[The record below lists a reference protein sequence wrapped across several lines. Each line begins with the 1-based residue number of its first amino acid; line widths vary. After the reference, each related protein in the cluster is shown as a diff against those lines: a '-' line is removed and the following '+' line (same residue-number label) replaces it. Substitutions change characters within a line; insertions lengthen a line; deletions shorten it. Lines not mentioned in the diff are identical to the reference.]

1 MLRQIYARLRAL
13 WRWRRQEAELDDEI
27 RFHLSEE
34 MDDRVAGGMSPEHGR
49 VAAIRDFGNVPLIRE
64 QTRETWGWGPAERL
78 LQDARY
84 AARIMRRKPGFT
96 CTVVLT
102 LALCIGANA
111 AIFSVLDAG
120 ILRPLSFT
128 EPDRIV
134 GLPGLSTDGLGE
146 WRTRTKTLSALAL
159 HRPRELTLAG
169 RDEAL
174 ALSGMEVSE
183 QFFDVFGSP
192 AMLGRTVLAP
202 DARVIVLS
210 HGTWTRYLG
219 ADAGVIDKFIRLDD
233 VQYQVIGV
241 MPDEFAFP
249 SRDTAFWIPL
259 QSPAAGGPFDGVHTV
274 SSAVG
279 RLAEGVS
286 LEQAAAEAEVIGEAL
301 GSVSDERQ
309 WKMSTLLAQTTADVR
324 PVVLMVQAAGVLLLL
339 IACVNVSGVLLA
351 RAIERKREFA
361 VRIAIGAGRWRLT
374 RQVLAEGLCISGLGA
389 VLGYVLSLVG
399 ITALLPLVQDAI
411 PHLDTISPDPV
422 VFAAVGGVS
431 LICGV
436 LCSLV
441 PALSICG
448 PGRLGALKIGG
459 LSETGDRHGT
469 ATRGILVMAQVAL
482 AVVVLVAAGLLVT
495 SYRHLT
501 AVDPG
506 YDPAGVL
513 SFDVSLPADRYPL
526 IEQRRLFFS
535 ELLRET
541 AAMPDV
547 ESVGLTSA
555 PPFRFA
561 VLFSPLVIDG
571 ISYRWPDASFKIV
584 SPDYFGTMT
593 IPVVRGRGFT
603 DLDGAAGPYVVA
615 VSERF
620 ARERFSNTEPIGRQI
635 EFMRRTWEVAGVVE
649 DVNHTGLDQE
659 PWSEI
664 FLSYRQ
670 LPSDNRRPWL
680 TSMTFAI
687 KSEAAPAGIIPEVR
701 RRLFHLD
708 PTVALNNVAAMDELV
723 LTSIAR
729 PRFQAVVIGTF
740 AVGALLLCALGVS
753 SVVAHTVRNRTREI
767 GIRMALGAGPA
778 AVLALVLR
786 RSLALT
792 SIGIVLGVLAAFAGA
807 SYLESMLF
815 GVSPLDQAVL
825 VGAVLLLS
833 TVAAV
838 ASYLP
843 ARRATAVNPV
853 TALRWE

>member
-13 WRWRRQEAELDDEI
+13 WRWRRQEAELDDEM

-34 MDDRVAGGMSPEHGR
+34 MDDRVAGGMSPEDAR
-49 VAAIRDFGNVPLIRE
+49 LAARRDFGNVPLIRE
-64 QTRETWGWGPAERL
+64 LTRETWGWGPAERL

-111 AIFSVLDAG
+111 AIFSVLDAA

-159 HRPRELTLAG
+159 YGTRELTLAG

-183 QFFDVFGSP
+183 QFFDVLGSP

-219 ADAGVIDKFIRLDD
+219 ADAGAIDKFIRLDD

-249 SRDTAFWIPL
+249 SSDPAFWIPL
-259 QSPAAGGPFDGVHTV
+259 QSPAAGGPFDGVQTV

-301 GSVSDERQ
+301 GSVGDEHQ
-309 WKMSTLLAQTTADVR
+309 EMATLLAQTTADVR
-324 PVVLMVQAAGVLLLL
+324 PVVLIVQAAGVLLLL
-339 IACVNVSGVLLA
+339 IACVNVSGLLLA

-399 ITALLPLVQDAI
+399 ITALLPLVKDAI

-495 SYRHLT
+495 SYRNLT

-555 PPFRFA
+555 LPFRFA
-561 VLFSPLVIDG
+561 TLFSSLVIDG

-620 ARERFSNTEPIGRQI
+620 ARERFSDTDPIGRQI
-635 EFMRRTWEVAGVVE
+635 DFMQRRWEVVGVVK

-670 LPSDNRRPWL
+670 LPSDNRGPWL

-687 KSEAAPAGIIPEVR
+687 KSEAAPAGIIPDVR

-729 PRFQAVVIGTF
+729 PRFQAVVIGAF

-767 GIRMALGAGPA
+767 GIRMALGAGRVE
-778 AVLALVLR
+778 VLALVLR
-786 RSLALT
+786 RGLALT
-792 SIGIVLGVLAAFAGA
+792 SFGIVLGVLAAFAGT

-815 GVSPLDQAVL
+815 GVSPLDQVVL
-825 VGAVLLLS
+825 GGAVLLLS
-833 TVAAV
+833 TVAAI

-843 ARRATAVNPV
+843 ARRATAVDPV
-853 TALRWE
+853 TTLRWE

>member
-1 MLRQIYARLRAL
+1 MLWQVYARLYSL
-13 WRWRRQEAELDDEI
+13 CRWRDSEFNNEI
-27 RFHLSEE
+27 RIHLSEE
-34 MDDRVAGGMSPEHGR
+34 MDDRVAGGLSPEDAR
-49 VAAIRDFGNVPLIRE
+49 LAARRDFGNVPLIRE
-64 QTRETWGWGPAERL
+64 QMRVTLDWRPAERL
-78 LQDARY
+78 LRDVRY
-84 AARIMRRKPGFT
+84 AVRMMRRKLSFT

-102 LALCIGANA
+102 LAICIGANA

-134 GLPGLSTDGLGE
+134 GLPALSADRLSE
-146 WRTRTKTLSALAL
+146 WRARTQTLSALAL
-159 HRPRELTLAG
+159 YRTRELTLAG

-192 AMLGRTVLAP
+192 VMLGRTVLAP

-219 ADAGVIDKFIRLDD
+219 ADAGAIDKFIRLDD

-249 SRDTAFWIPL
+249 SHDTAFWIPL
-259 QSPAAGGPFDGVHTV
+259 QSPAAGDPFDGVHTF

-286 LEQAAAEAEVIGEAL
+286 LEQAAAEAEVISEAL
-301 GSVSDERQ
+301 GSVGDERQ
-309 WKMSTLLAQTTADVR
+309 EMATLLAQTTADVR
-324 PVVLMVQAAGVLLLL
+324 PVVLIVQAAGVLLLL
-339 IACVNVSGVLLA
+339 IACVNVSGLLLA
-351 RAIERKREFA
+351 RAIEREREFA

-389 VLGYVLSLVG
+389 GLGYLLSLVG

-411 PHLDTISPDPV
+411 PHLDTITPDLV

-495 SYRHLT
+495 SYRNLT

-506 YDPAGVL
+506 YDPTGVL

-547 ESVGLTSA
+547 ESVGITSA
-555 PPFRFA
+555 PPFRYA
-561 VLFSPLVIDG
+561 MMFSPFVIDG
-571 ISYRWPDASFKIV
+571 IRYGPTDASFKIV

-603 DLDGAAGPYVVA
+603 DLDGAAGPYIVA
-615 VSERF
+615 VSARF

-649 DVNHTGLDQE
+649 DAKHTGLDQE

-670 LPSDNRRPWL
+670 LPSDNRGPWL

-687 KSEAAPAGIIPEVR
+687 KSEVAPAGIIPDVR

-729 PRFQAVVIGTF
+729 PRFQAVVIGAF

-767 GIRMALGAGPA
+767 GIRMALGAGRVE
-778 AVLALVLR
+778 VLALVVR
-786 RSLALT
+786 RGLALT
-792 SIGIVLGVLAAFAGA
+792 SFGIVLGVLAAFAGT

-825 VGAVLLLS
+825 GGAVLALS
-833 TVAAV
+833 AVAAIS
-838 ASYLP
+838 SYLP